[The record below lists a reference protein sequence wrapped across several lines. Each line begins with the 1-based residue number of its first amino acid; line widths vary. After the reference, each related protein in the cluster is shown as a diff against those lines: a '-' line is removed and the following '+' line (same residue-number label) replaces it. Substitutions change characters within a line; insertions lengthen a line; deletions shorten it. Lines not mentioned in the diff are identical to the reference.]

1 MRDKEGRPAD
11 SMAGT
16 TAGGP
21 TLGVLMLDNSFE
33 RYAGDLGNPV
43 TFQTPVIYAKVKG
56 ATTDAITTIK
66 DDAFLEP
73 FVAAALDLV
82 ARGADG
88 IITSCGFL
96 AIYQKSFAARLPVP
110 VASSSLL
117 QVPMVE
123 AMLPAGKRAGVIT
136 FNAQSLGAPHLAGV
150 GARLDTPIVG
160 LKHDGRFRRAVH
172 GDASADGYAFREA
185 EAVEAAVRLV
195 REYADVGAIVLECTN
210 LVPHAKAMQE
220 AVTLPVYDVM
230 TLVDWF
236 YAGLAQRRWPRP

>member
-1 MRDKEGRPAD
+1 MRDNEGRQSD
-11 SMAGT
+11 
-16 TAGGP
+16 GP

-43 TFQTPVIYAKVKG
+43 TFRTPVLFAKVPG

-96 AIYQKSFAARLPVP
+96 AIYQRAFAARLPVP
-110 VASSSLL
+110 VASSALL
-117 QVPMVE
+117 QVPLVE
-123 AMLPAGKRAGVIT
+123 ATLPAGKLVGVIT
-136 FNAQSLGAPHLAGV
+136 FNAQSLGVPHLAGV
-150 GARLDTPIVG
+150 GARIDTPIAG
-160 LKHDGRFRRAVH
+160 LKHDGRFRRALH
-172 GDASADGYAFREA
+172 GDASVDGYDFREA
-185 EAVEAAVRLV
+185 DAIEAAERLV
-195 REYADVGAIVLECTN
+195 KAHTDIGAIVLECTN
-210 LVPHAKAMQE
+210 LVPHAKAIHM
-220 AVTLPVYDVM
+220 AVKLPVYDVM